1 MPRKRFTYYI
11 SFLIY
16 YTIAMILCFV
26 LIGFLL
32 LIPLVILDFILS
44 TVAIVTTLENLDRV
58 YRYPSIFRFL

>member
-1 MPRKRFTYYI
+1 MPRKRLTYYI